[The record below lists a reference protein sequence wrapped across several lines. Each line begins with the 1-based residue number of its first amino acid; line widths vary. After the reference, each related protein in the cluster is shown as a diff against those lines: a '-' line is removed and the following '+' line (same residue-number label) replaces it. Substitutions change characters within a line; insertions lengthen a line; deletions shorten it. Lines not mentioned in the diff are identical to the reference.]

1 MRTLAFLAFVVMIAA
16 PAQADAPGDWVLGR
30 VEESLGRTGD
40 APLDAAQPATWPVYR
55 FDVWQVAR
63 ADRLKKRFTG
73 LIDVACYG
81 PDPGAASFAGQGG
94 ARPRILRA
102 GDVVMLLLQAPP
114 KGGET
119 FSLATSGPVVF
130 QLPDEMPRE
139 ELIQAELE
147 DTLGI
152 GLFYIETDLAESLA
166 LVARHLSDR
175 KSETLDTMLINL
187 SITPQPSMEI
197 AALAVR
203 TLRKDAEARED
214 FLNRLAVDK
223 LVTAGEE
230 SRTLY
235 NGEPAAPFM
244 GDEGF
249 LVTVIGQALAEC
261 RTDPRAAVIAQDASA
276 PDWLRA
282 AAAP

>member
-1 MRTLAFLAFVVMIAA
+1 MNACAGLALLFIAA
-16 PAQADAPGDWVLGR
+16 ASAHGEVPGDWVIGR
-30 VEESLGRTGD
+30 VEESLGRNG
-40 APLDAAQPATWPVYR
+40 ASPLDAAQPATWPVYR

-63 ADRLKKRFTG
+63 AGQLKKRFTG
-73 LIDVACYG
+73 PVQVACYG
-81 PDPGAASFAGQGG
+81 PDPAATSFAGHGG
-94 ARPRILRA
+94 ARPRVLRA
-102 GDVVMLLLQAPP
+102 GDVVMLLLEAPP
-114 KGGET
+114 KGSDT
-119 FSLATSGPVVF
+119 FTLATSGPVVF
-130 QLPDEMPRE
+130 QLPDELPRE
-139 ELIQAELE
+139 ELLQGEL
-147 DTLGI
+147 DDVLAL

-166 LVARHLSDR
+166 VVAHYLSNH
-175 KSETLDTMLINL
+175 KSEALDTMLINL

-203 TLRKDAEARED
+203 TIRKDAEARED

-223 LVTAGEE
+223 LLTAGEE
-230 SRTLY
+230 NRTLY

-249 LVTVIGQALAEC
+249 LITVIGQALAAC
-261 RTDPRAAVIAQDASA
+261 RTDPRAALIAQDPSA